1 MAKTLEDILKNE
13 KPEVI
18 AEAKRIADEML
29 KKIHDNSDD
38 DSAKN
43 DSDQQS

>member
-13 KPEVI
+13 KPEVV

-29 KKIHDNSDD
+29 KKIHDSDG
-38 DSAKN
+38 DSAKT
-43 DSDQQS
+43 DSDLSN

>member
-1 MAKTLEDILKNE
+1 MAKTLEDIIKTE
-13 KPEVI
+13 KTKVV

-29 KKIHDNSDD
+29 KKIHEMVDD
-38 DSAKN
+38 LAKT